1 MEEEDAEETDM
12 VVRTHWWWAR
22 RLCGATQ
29 TESSIACNQST
40 QTQSDA
46 DPSLHITNITQST
59 HTSQSSQTK
68 SSIACNQSTQTQS
81 DADPSLQITNITQ
94 STQTSQSPP
103 ETERSTQTP
112 HTSFAT
118 PTSSTKKKTPQNARK
133 RHKSATTSGQRN
145 ILAALSQSSTPT
157 KNSDQRAI
165 CQNWIDSFPG
175 WSACGVK
182 RKASDIE

>member
-1 MEEEDAEETDM
+1 M

-29 TESSIACNQST
+29 TE
-40 QTQSDA
+40 
-46 DPSLHITNITQST
+46 
-59 HTSQSSQTK
+59 

-165 CQNWIDSFPG
+165 RQNWIDSFPG
-175 WSACGVK
+175 WSTSTK
-182 RKASDIE
+182 RKASDRVKNQPAEINR